1 MSSGNEGR
9 KGPAHARRRV
19 LPRENEERLAEIG
32 RQLPPPSE
40 EELAITAGLRS
51 SRRRRR
57 VVAWGTALLVVAL
70 CAGAIVQWVRPLPG
84 ATLDVQAVPLPG
96 AAPAFAWP
104 STGEAAA
111 TVVGVGTV
119 GQVRG
124 TQPVPVAGLAEVLA
138 AYVALSD
145 HHLAPGDDGPAIPV
159 TADALTSYQSGLASQ
174 ESEIP
179 VAAGE
184 TLTELQVLE
193 GLLIGSGADMATVLA
208 DWDAGSVTAFV
219 TKMNAAA
226 TTLGLTSTHIT
237 DPTGVDPA
245 TTSTAEDLVRL
256 GEASLTNTVLRQIV
270 SLAQTSLPMT
280 NVLFNLNFDLGQ
292 DGIIGIKTGSDASAQ
307 GCYLFAAQQSV
318 GGKDVTVVGAVLSQ
332 PGGALGP
339 NTAAVDAG
347 DALVKSIFGALH
359 SFTLFA
365 PGQHVADLNA
375 AWGSTAPVT
384 VAQPITVIGWPGLV
398 AELSVR
404 HGRLAGPVAAGATVG
419 TLRAGVGQGSTEA
432 ELHTT
437 TALAGPRPWWRL
449 TRGRRPRSRKYYFFI
464 CRQPA
469 RHRLLD
475 GESNRAI
482 RTAFCALF
490 GLSKAAAPLGNL
502 VEGTAITPAVEL
514 NPP

>member
-1 MSSGNEGR
+1 MVSNGNEGR
-9 KGPAHARRRV
+9 RGPAHARRRV

-40 EELAITAGLRS
+40 EELAISAGLRA

-57 VVAWGTALLVVAL
+57 VVAWGTALLVIAL
-70 CAGAIVQWVRPLPG
+70 CAGAIVQWVRPLPE
-84 ATLDVQAVPLPG
+84 ATLAVKAVPLPG
-96 AAPAFAWP
+96 AAAAFTWP

-124 TQPVPVAGLAEVLA
+124 SQPVPVAGLAEVLA

-179 VAAGE
+179 ISAGE

-256 GEASLTNTVLRQIV
+256 GEASLKIPVLRQIV

-318 GGKDVTVVGAVLSQ
+318 SGKEVTVVGAVLSQ
-332 PGGALGP
+332 PGGAHGP

-347 DALVKSIFGALH
+347 DTLVRSIFGALH

-365 PGQHVADLNA
+365 PGQHVADLA
-375 AWGSTAPVT
+375 AVWGSTAPVT
-384 VAQPITVIGWPGLV
+384 VAQPITVIGWSGLV
-398 AELSVR
+398 ANLTVR

-419 TLRAGVGQGSTEA
+419 TLRAGVGQSSTDA
-432 ELHTT
+432 QLRT
-437 TALAGPRPWWRL
+437 TAALTGPGPWWRL
-449 TRGRRPRSRKYYFFI
+449 T
-464 CRQPA
+464 
-469 RHRLLD
+469 H
-475 GESNRAI
+475 
-482 RTAFCALF
+482 
-490 GLSKAAAPLGNL
+490 
-502 VEGTAITPAVEL
+502 
-514 NPP
+514 

>member
-1 MSSGNEGR
+1 M
-9 KGPAHARRRV
+9 
-19 LPRENEERLAEIG
+19 
-32 RQLPPPSE
+32 
-40 EELAITAGLRS
+40 
-51 SRRRRR
+51 
-57 VVAWGTALLVVAL
+57 AWGTALLVVAL

-292 DGIIGIKTGSDASAQ
+292 DGIIGIKTGSDAERAGLLSLRGPAERRRQ
-307 GCYLFAAQQSV
+307 G
-318 GGKDVTVVGAVLSQ
+318 
-332 PGGALGP
+332 
-339 NTAAVDAG
+339 
-347 DALVKSIFGALH
+347 
-359 SFTLFA
+359 
-365 PGQHVADLNA
+365 
-375 AWGSTAPVT
+375 
-384 VAQPITVIGWPGLV
+384 
-398 AELSVR
+398 R
-404 HGRLAGPVAAGATVG
+404 HGR
-419 TLRAGVGQGSTEA
+419 R
-432 ELHTT
+432 
-437 TALAGPRPWWRL
+437 
-449 TRGRRPRSRKYYFFI
+449 RRPR
-464 CRQPA
+464 A
-469 RHRLLD
+469 
-475 GESNRAI
+475 NRAE
-482 RTAFCALF
+482 RSGPTPLPSMPVTRWSRA
-490 GLSKAAAPLGNL
+490 SSAPCTVSRCSRRGS
-502 VEGTAITPAVEL
+502 TWPT
-514 NPP
+514 